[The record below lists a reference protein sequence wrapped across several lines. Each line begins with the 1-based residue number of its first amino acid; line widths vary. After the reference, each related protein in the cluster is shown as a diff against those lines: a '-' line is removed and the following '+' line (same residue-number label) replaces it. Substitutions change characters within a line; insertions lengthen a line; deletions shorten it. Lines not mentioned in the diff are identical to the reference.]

1 MRKVGKLLS
10 ASVVVS
16 TLVVGSS
23 AAFITTSGPEAQ
35 AAEQV
40 QKWGHGEGAA
50 GGASTQGA
58 SKEMAQTP
66 WYNYYG
72 YTTYDPSF
80 TQDYNFV
87 RALKYDNVAIN
98 DYKVDPNA
106 NKNHD
111 HTTNIHDTSVA
122 FNENNEV
129 IQISFNTKPN
139 TVSKETFK
147 KAHASNDMEGEG
159 DSGIGNGTVV
169 YYNTN
174 NGSYKAFFDENNY
187 LTKVTIG

>member
-50 GGASTQGA
+50 SGASTQGA
-58 SKEMAQTP
+58 SEEMAQTP

-87 RALKYDNVAIN
+87 RALKYDNVSIDN
-98 DYKVDPNA
+98 YKVDPKA
-106 NKNHD
+106 YKNYD
-111 HTTNIHDTSVA
+111 HSIKVYDTTVD
-122 FNENNEV
+122 FNDDNEV
-129 IQISFNTKPN
+129 IKISFNTKPN
-139 TVSKETFK
+139 TVTKETFK
-147 KAHASNDMEGEG
+147 KHMLLMIWEE
-159 DSGIGNGTVV
+159 
-169 YYNTN
+169 
-174 NGSYKAFFDENNY
+174 
-187 LTKVTIG
+187 KVIQVSEMVQWYIIILMMVHIRLSLMKMIT